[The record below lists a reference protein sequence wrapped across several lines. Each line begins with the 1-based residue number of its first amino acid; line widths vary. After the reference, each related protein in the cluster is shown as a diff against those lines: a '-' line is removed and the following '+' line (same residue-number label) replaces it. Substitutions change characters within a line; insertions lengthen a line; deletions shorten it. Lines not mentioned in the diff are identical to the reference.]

1 MNLEQRLRE
10 NILRFGTKN
19 LNENIKI
26 KLLLESDPN
35 EFDPNDSEIPGDV
48 DPEDAS
54 VNDKLPVGQRI
65 KQTAKK
71 VGKVTKDVVVAASIV
86 GLLSKVIRNRLFKR
100 YMRKNGIPTK
110 EELIAKDSDRV
121 KSHPAYQQT
130 IDLMYRD
137 KRTMK
142 SASRYNVEGAKQTAG
157 LPVLYWYGV
166 PALGGETNP
175 QDELNSKN
183 MIAIAKVRSQ
193 RMADEIGEYTDDAT
207 KQEFTSLVNNFINGL
222 QELDNSGIYITA
234 SDLLNATEG
243 NSGATPIHYFLNRL
257 LYGSDPEYTFMRTAD
272 EIRSIEQANNT
283 MQVTKKLKNFLSAIK
298 LGVADSGISPK
309 GEKLRDLEIEATST
323 LTLSDEDKL
332 GILTMFQEESE
343 AAGKPIIDATYWD
356 IEAASIGIKTNKA
369 LETTTVKGKKGP
381 VVVTYEF
388 FTIPNDPNSD
398 EAKTAF
404 FGNNDDKTNLNPD
417 SISSMNNLLNKLI
430 AQANKSGQQ
439 VVSVQYCAGAKTSAV
454 GTTFGMTAKAAAS
467 AGEDEKTEA
476 NINLANSRCA
486 NILKAINEQVLPTV
500 KSQPN
505 MGDDKVSYGTVT
517 AAVGGEKGIF
527 AYPNCGP
534 GWYEYSASGTGHH
547 KGTGY
552 GPIFNNLYK
561 ILKENNPKVNGYAL
575 FPYYGIP
582 RWFYI
587 CRNTPKAYE
596 RLSGYITS
604 LKNSDPKKYGTL
616 QVPSQQQ
623 IEAEYQSVY
632 SPFRGTYAG
641 FLIGTMVATSEQPK
655 QEVDKALEVE
665 IEKFGEFEAMID
677 WTNRFVK
684 IATEIGDGIGK
695 FFGNIGRLLKKIEFP
710 DIPKGAVAFPSGVQH
725 LCNAYD

>member
-19 LNENIKI
+19 LNNNIKTR
-26 KLLLESDPN
+26 LLVEQDPN
-35 EFDPNDSEIPGDV
+35 EFDPDDPDAPGDINPELDPNV
-48 DPEDAS
+48 D
-54 VNDKLPVGQRI
+54 DKLPVGQRI

-71 VGKVTKDVVVAASIV
+71 VGKVTKDVLVTASLV

-142 SASRYNVEGAKQTAG
+142 SASRYNVDGAKQTAG
-157 LPVLYWYGV
+157 LPILYWYGV

-207 KQEFTSLVNNFINGL
+207 KQEFTSLVNDFINGL
-222 QELDNSGIYITA
+222 QELSNSGIYITS
-234 SDLLNATEG
+234 SDLLYATDTG
-243 NSGATPIHYFLNRL
+243 KYGAINYFLNRL
-257 LYGSDPEYTFMRTAD
+257 LYGSDKEYEFMTTAED
-272 EIRSIEQANNT
+272 ILSTQQANEA

-332 GILTMFQEESE
+332 GILTMFQEQSDEV
-343 AAGKPIIDATYWD
+343 GKPIIDATYWD
-356 IEAASIGIKTNKA
+356 IEAASIGIKANKA
-369 LETTTVKGKKGP
+369 LETTTVKGKKGS

-404 FGNNDDKTNLNPD
+404 FGNNDNKTDLTPD
-417 SISSMNNLLNKLI
+417 SIASMNDLLNKLI
-430 AQANKSGQQ
+430 AQANKAGQQ

-454 GTTFGMTAKAAAS
+454 GTTFGMSDKQKAS
-467 AGEDEKTEA
+467 ADSYDKTEA
-476 NINLANSRCA
+476 NVNLANSRCA
-486 NILKAINEQVLPTV
+486 NILKAINQQVLPTI

-534 GWYEYSASGTGHH
+534 GWYEYSPSGFGHH

-582 RWFYI
+582 QMFYI

-623 IEAEYQSVY
+623 IEAEYQSVF

-641 FLIGTMVATSEQPK
+641 FLIGTMASTVPQGNP
-655 QEVDKALEVE
+655 EVDTALEAE

-677 WTNRFVK
+677 WTARFIKTATK
-684 IATEIGDGIGK
+684 IGGGIKK
-695 FFGNIGRLLKKIEFP
+695 FFGKIGEWFGDLEFP
-710 DIPKGAVAFPSGVQH
+710 DIPKGAAAFPSSVQH